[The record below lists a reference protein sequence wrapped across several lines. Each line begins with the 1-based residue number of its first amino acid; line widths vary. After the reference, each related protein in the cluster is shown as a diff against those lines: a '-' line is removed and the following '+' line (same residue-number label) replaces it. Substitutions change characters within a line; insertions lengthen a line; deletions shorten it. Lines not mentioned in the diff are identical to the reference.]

1 MKNLKDLSGV
11 KILNKNEQKAI
22 KGGVFACGD
31 GAQCPSG
38 WCCPKDYRL
47 SGNVACTRCVEF

>member
-11 KILNKNEQKAI
+11 KVLNKNEQKTI
-22 KGGVFACGD
+22 KGGVTACGG

-38 WCCPKDYRL
+38 WCCPRDYHL
-47 SGNVACTRCVEF
+47 PGNFACRRCVEF